1 MAFRLQNFKGLQH
14 LPKNIKILALGLNYW
29 MNPNLVFKLSY
40 HIVEGNRFALP
51 MDVADYLAAYQ
62 KGSFDETTHLIVF
75 GTQFSFLKDKGGS
88 LP

>member
-1 MAFRLQNFKGLQH
+1 
-14 LPKNIKILALGLNYW
+14 

-62 KGSFDETTHLIVF
+62 KKGVLMKPPILLFSEPSLVF
-75 GTQFSFLKDKGGS
+75 KG
-88 LP
+88 

>member
-1 MAFRLQNFKGLQH
+1 
-14 LPKNIKILALGLNYW
+14 